1 MSFLEISNFIHIL
14 ARREAKISFRTH
26 VNFFTGFFGWFQKLF
41 IKILYPRAAKIIVNS
56 RENRHDLAAY
66 LGIPEQKIEVVYNTI
81 DEEKIRS
88 LSREALEDELQKKI
102 RNKRVY
108 ITVGRLIKEKHHEII
123 MEGLSHSGNKDW
135 VWLVV

>member
-26 VNFFTGFFGWFQKLF
+26 INFFTGFFGWLQKLF

-108 ITVGRLIKEKHHEII
+108 TTVGRLIKEKHHEII
-123 MEGLSHSGNKDW
+123 MEGLSHLGNKDW

>member
-1 MSFLEISNFIHIL
+1 MEISNFIHIL

-26 VNFFTGFFGWFQKLF
+26 INFFTGLFGWFQKLF

-56 RENRHDLAAY
+56 RENRYDLAAY

-81 DEEKIRS
+81 DEEKIIS
-88 LSREALEDELQKKI
+88 LSREDLEDELQKKI

-108 ITVGRLIKEKHHEII
+108 ITVGRLIKEKRHEII
-123 MEGLSHSGNKDW
+123 MEALSYLENKDW

>member
-1 MSFLEISNFIHIL
+1 MEISNFIHIL
-14 ARREAKISFRTH
+14 ARREARISFRTH

-102 RNKRVY
+102 KNKRVY
-108 ITVGRLIKEKHHEII
+108 TTVGRLIKEKHHEII